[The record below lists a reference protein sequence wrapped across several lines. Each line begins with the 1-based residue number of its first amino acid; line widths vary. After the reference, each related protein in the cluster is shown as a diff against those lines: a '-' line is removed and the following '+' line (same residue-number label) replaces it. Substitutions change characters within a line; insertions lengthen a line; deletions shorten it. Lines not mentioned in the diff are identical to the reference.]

1 MSLEEAKKKKQGKM
15 KKRYIFRFS
24 ILIVLLGAII
34 YALVMNVQEDK
45 ELYQE
50 GDEAPDFELTQ
61 INENNEEEIIR
72 LSELKGKGVMLNFW
86 ATYCAPCE
94 AEMPFMESLYPEYK
108 DDIEIVAVS
117 LDGGELVIQRFID
130 KYDLSFPVVH
140 DTDSD
145 VLDLYSVGPIPT
157 TFFINPEGE
166 IEEEVAGALTLE
178 KLEGHFNDILPEDS
192 DIDVDAHEDDIDVG
206 DQAPSFEAEQVNNNN
221 DTEDIILDDIAGK
234 GVIVNFWES
243 DSDLSKEGLSFIES
257 LYSEYNDDIEV
268 IAVNGDEE
276 EIDLDSIIDEKD
288 LSYPI
293 VRDIEHDI
301 LDLYDRTV
309 FPSTFFIDE
318 DGKVTDIISGELSEE
333 KIDKAIQDILPE

>member
-1 MSLEEAKKKKQGKM
+1 MSLEEAKKKKQAKM
-15 KKRYIFRFS
+15 KKRYIFRS
-24 ILIVLLGAII
+24 AILVVLLGAIV
-34 YALVMNVQEDK
+34 YALVMNLKDDK
-45 ELYQE
+45 EIYQE

-61 INENNEEEIIR
+61 INENNEEEVMR

-166 IEEEVAGALTLE
+166 IVEEVAGALTLE

-206 DQAPSFEAEQVNNNN
+206 DQAPNFEAKQVNGNN
-221 DTEDIILDDIAGK
+221 DTKDIVLEDFAGK
-234 GVIVNFWES
+234 GIIVNFWDS
-243 DSDLSKEGLSFIES
+243 NSDLSKEGLSFFES
-257 LYSEYNDDIEV
+257 LYNEYKDDIEV

-276 EIDLDSIIDEKD
+276 DVDLEDLIDEKD

-293 VRDIEHDI
+293 VRDADHNI

-309 FPSTFFIDE
+309 FPSTFFIDK
-318 DGKVTDIISGELSEE
+318 DGKVTEIISGELSEK
-333 KIDKAIQDILPE
+333 KIDAAIQDILPE

>member
-1 MSLEEAKKKKQGKM
+1 MSLEEAKKKKQAKM
-15 KKRYIFRFS
+15 KKRYIFRS
-24 ILIVLLGAII
+24 AILVVLLGAIV
-34 YALVMNVQEDK
+34 YALVMNLKDDK
-45 ELYQE
+45 EIYQE

-61 INENNEEEIIR
+61 INENNEEEVIR

-117 LDGGELVIQRFID
+117 LDGGDLVIQRFID

-157 TFFINPEGE
+157 TFFINPEGK
-166 IEEEVAGALTLE
+166 IVEEVAGALTLE

-206 DQAPSFEAEQVNNNN
+206 DQAPNFEAKQVNDNN
-221 DTEDIILDDIAGK
+221 DTKDIVLEDFAGK
-234 GVIVNFWES
+234 GIIVNFWDS
-243 DSDLSKEGLSFIES
+243 DSDLSKEGLSFFES
-257 LYSEYNDDIEV
+257 LYNEYKDDIEV

-276 EIDLDSIIDEKD
+276 DVDLDHLIDEKD

-293 VRDIEHDI
+293 VSDADHNI

-309 FPSTFFIDE
+309 FPSTFFIDK
-318 DGKVTDIISGELSEE
+318 DGKVTEIISGELSEK
-333 KIDKAIQDILPE
+333 KIDAAIQDILPE

>member
-15 KKRYIFRFS
+15 KKRYIYRS
-24 ILIVLLGAII
+24 AVLAVLLGAVI
-34 YALVMNVQEDK
+34 YALVMNLKEDK
-45 ELYQE
+45 EIYQE

-61 INENNEEEIIR
+61 INENNEEEVIR

-94 AEMPFMESLYPEYK
+94 AEMPFMESLYPEYE

-166 IEEEVAGALTLE
+166 IVEEVAGALTLE
-178 KLEGHFNDILPEDS
+178 KLEGHFNEILPEDS
-192 DIDVDAHEDDIDVG
+192 DVDVNAHEDDIDVG
-206 DQAPSFEAEQVNNNN
+206 DQAPNFEGKQVNDNN
-221 DTEDIILDDIAGK
+221 DTEDIVLEDFAGK
-234 GVIVNFWES
+234 GVIVNFWET
-243 DSDLSKEGLSFIES
+243 DSDLSKEGLSFFES
-257 LYSEYNDDIEV
+257 IYTEYKDDIEV

-276 EIDLDSIIDEKD
+276 EVELDSIIDEKD
-288 LSYPI
+288 LNYPI
-293 VRDIEHDI
+293 MLDPSHEI

-309 FPSTFFIDE
+309 FPSTFFIDK
-318 DGKVTDIISGELSEE
+318 DGKVTEIISGELSEK
-333 KIDKAIQDILPE
+333 KIEEAIQDILP